1 MYLPGSRAV
10 KALSVVVHAPKAL
23 VHCLFFEHNLVLLSA
38 LLSLY
43 TSATQR
49 AGCLTSAC
57 VAPFP
62 ASNRS
67 WQNS

>member
-43 TSATQR
+43 TTLLSAQG
-49 AGCLTSAC
+49 A
-57 VAPFP
+57 
-62 ASNRS
+62 
-67 WQNS
+67 